1 MERGE
6 MPRRDKRAAVL
17 PMLQYQNN
25 LTLLKIAVR
34 GGAVKTSYRQKNKPK
49 SPFPKHWERG
59 FLRFR

>member
-34 GGAVKTSYRQKNKPK
+34 GGAFKTSYRQKNKQK

>member
-34 GGAVKTSYRQKNKPK
+34 GGAVKTSYRPKNKPK
-49 SPFPKHWERG
+49 SPFPKH
-59 FLRFR
+59 